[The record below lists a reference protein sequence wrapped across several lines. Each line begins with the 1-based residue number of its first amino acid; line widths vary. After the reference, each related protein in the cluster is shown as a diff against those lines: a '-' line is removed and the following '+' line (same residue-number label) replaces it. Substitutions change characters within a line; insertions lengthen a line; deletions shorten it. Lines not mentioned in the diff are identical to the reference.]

1 MNIRP
6 GVLAVIVI
14 AIIALGLFCSGRA
27 VKDQE
32 RPRPTVTTQ
41 GVNR

>member
-1 MNIRP
+1 MNIKP
-6 GVLAVIVI
+6 GTLAVIVI
-14 AIIALGLFCSGRA
+14 AIIALGLFCSGKA

-32 RPRPTVTTQ
+32 RPRPDTTQ